1 MLDLR
6 RTGRAALI
14 VAALLLALAAALAQ
28 PGRGDAADPTTY
40 TLADSAVSMFHTW
53 QGGDATSAVFENVPD
68 LKIVWKWQDETW
80 LPYVP
85 HPKAPS
91 RTKTDYSLANGDT
104 LYVISDGPVEITL
117 GDAVPPETPA
127 GCAFV
132 DGTALVTA
140 ATAQVVTATGTGTA
154 FYIGDDEW
162 VTAAHVVD
170 GGGSI
175 RLRTDTLDLA
185 ATVIGLDDTTD
196 LALLRA
202 SGDGLT
208 ALQFGDH
215 AALRVGQTLG
225 VAGYP
230 PTVTGS
236 SSVTR
241 GLLSKVVEEDGV
253 TYLQTDAA
261 ANPGN
266 SGGPLFTDCG
276 AVVGVVVAKVVGQAI
291 EGIAWAVA
299 LPTITDWLP
308 TLRAMETPVVEQPA
322 GALVITAVCN
332 TEWDAASREW
342 QAARTA
348 EACRVAEVVGLR
360 TGEDWHWDVWTDGV
374 VNSVNVAYRFDSGA
388 PFSLASPEDFAAFRA
403 LAPGQH
409 TVEARELRGE
419 VWTEWSA
426 PYIFTILP
434 FEPLIITAF
443 CNYQW
448 VEERYRRHDSAEA
461 CKAAGAA
468 GLYKGEAWDIW
479 ITGVQDLGN
488 VRYSIDAGIATTRG
502 NVRLRELD
510 PGVHTIEV
518 REQRGGEWSA
528 WSDLHT
534 FTILPPDATLPLRI
548 TGICN
553 AEWVPGIGW
562 TFPGSAAEC
571 RAAEANGLRTDTG
584 QHWIA
589 IISGT
594 EDWRRVSYRIDGGA
608 PFSRGSVEDFKTYQ
622 ALVPGE
628 HTIEAREWRAGEWTP
643 WSTPYTFTT
652 RRVR

>member
-1 MLDLR
+1 MTSLR
-6 RTGRAALI
+6 RWTAFA
-14 VAALLLALAAALAQ
+14 VVLLALAAVIAV
-28 PGRGDAADPTTY
+28 PGRVAVAQPTTY
-40 TLADSAVSMFHTW
+40 TLADSAVSMLHTW
-53 QGGDATSAVFENVPD
+53 QGGDATSAVFEDVPD

-85 HPKAPS
+85 HIEAPS
-91 RTKTDYSLANGDT
+91 RLKTDYSLANGDT
-104 LYVISDGPVEITL
+104 LYVVSDGPVEITL

-276 AVVGVVVAKVVGQAI
+276 AVVGVVVAKVVGEAI

-299 LPTITDWLP
+299 LPTIADRLP
-308 TLRAMETPVVEQPA
+308 TLRAMETPVGEEPS
-322 GALVITAVCN
+322 GAVVITAVCN
-332 TEWDAASREW
+332 MQWDVASNEW
-342 QAARTA
+342 QSPRTA
-348 EACRVAEVVGLR
+348 EACRVAEVDGLR

-374 VNSVNVAYRFDSGA
+374 VDSGNVAYRFDSGA
-388 PFSLASPEDFAAFRA
+388 PFSLASSEDFAAFRA
-403 LAPGQH
+403 LSPGQH
-409 TVEARELRGE
+409 TLEARELRGE

-434 FEPLIITAF
+434 FEPLTIAAF
-443 CNYQW
+443 CTALW
-448 VEERYRRHDSAEA
+448 VEDHYERHDTAEA
-461 CKAAGAA
+461 CSAAGAA

-479 ITGVQDLGN
+479 ITGVQDLDN
-488 VRYSIDAGIATTRG
+488 VRYSIDAGLATTRRG
-502 NVRLRELD
+502 VRLRDLD
-510 PGVHTIEV
+510 PGEHTIEV
-518 REQRGGEWSA
+518 RELRGGEWTDWSA
-528 WSDLHT
+528 PYT
-534 FTILPPDATLPLRI
+534 FTIRPPDPTRPLRI

-562 TFPGSAAEC
+562 TFPRTATDCRESEAA
-571 RAAEANGLRTDTG
+571 GLRTDRG
-584 QHWIA
+584 HSWIA
-589 IISGT
+589 IVSGY
-594 EDWRRVSYRIDGGA
+594 EDWGRVVYRFDGGA
-608 PFSRGSVEDFKTYQ
+608 PFRFGSVEDFRAFP
-622 ALVPGE
+622 ALAPGE
-628 HTIEAREWRAGEWTP
+628 HTIEARERRGGEWTP
-643 WSTPYTFTT
+643 WSAPYTFTT
-652 RRVR
+652 RRR